1 MIRPHTDAYLSYHAK
16 KAFLIPTDP
25 YSGSYHKMGVSCITG
40 FLQNVFGAR
49 VCLQEQ
55 AAIGINGLEF
65 LMPSTAV
72 TQGLQGRA
80 RPMKKWSF
88 GNLGFL

>member
-1 MIRPHTDAYLSYHAK
+1 
-16 KAFLIPTDP
+16 
-25 YSGSYHKMGVSCITG
+25 MGVSCITG

-80 RPMKKWSF
+80 RPMNKSGFRKF
-88 GNLGFL
+88 GVPIEWNIVVPGMKGVLIWEASK